1 MNIIKIPTLN
11 CLNLAMAVGT
21 VLYDRHVKLDP
32 DALMDMFESEGWAM
46 TSLMKNST
54 LNPLSV

>member
-11 CLNLAMAVGT
+11 CLNLAMAVDT

-32 DALMDMFESEGWAM
+32 DARMDMFESEGWAM

-54 LNPLSV
+54 LNPLSA